1 MLDLSDA
8 ATVRRRAGLRDA
20 GPFRRLGGWAVDWR
34 GERYVAAGSGA
45 CGRFSTR
52 NRVEKRGRVCYEF
65 EESLACCQLCPRAC
79 GVDRAAG
86 ERGACGA
93 QGELVVARAA
103 LHMWE
108 EPPISGSR
116 GSGTVFFSNCPL
128 RCVYCQNQVI
138 ADGRAGVP
146 VTVDDVADMCLDLQ
160 QQGALNVN
168 FVTPTHYSPH
178 IRAAV
183 ARARARGL
191 ALPVVW
197 NTSGYE
203 TVQAVRD
210 NVGTVDVYLTDFK
223 YCSSSL
229 ARRYS
234 AAPDYP
240 EVAMAALEEMVR
252 CVGAPEGDEVDGQPR
267 LTRGV
272 VVRHLM
278 LPGALEDS
286 KRVVRTIWERFG
298 NDVLLSLMNQ
308 YTPVLAD
315 AAQAGDAWAQ
325 RQLQRCPELGG
336 RVSDG
341 EYEELLDYADSLGIE
356 DYFWQQGG
364 AAKDSFI
371 PAFDLTGVPR

>member
-1 MLDLSDA
+1 M
-8 ATVRRRAGLRDA
+8 
-20 GPFRRLGGWAVDWR
+20 
-34 GERYVAAGSGA
+34 
-45 CGRFSTR
+45 
-52 NRVEKRGRVCYEF
+52 
-65 EESLACCQLCPRAC
+65 
-79 GVDRAAG
+79 
-86 ERGACGA
+86 
-93 QGELVVARAA
+93 
-103 LHMWE
+103 
-108 EPPISGSR
+108 
-116 GSGTVFFSNCPL
+116 
-128 RCVYCQNQVI
+128 
-138 ADGRAGVP
+138 
-146 VTVDDVADMCLDLQ
+146 TVDDVADMCLDLQ
-160 QQGALNVN
+160 QQGAMNVN
-168 FVTPTHYSPH
+168 FVTPTHYAPH

-191 ALPVVW
+191 TLPVVW

-286 KRVVRTIWERFG
+286 KRVVRAIWERFG
-298 NDVLLSLMNQ
+298 GDVLLSLMNQ

-325 RQLQRCPELGG
+325 RQLRRCPELAG
-336 RVSDG
+336 RVSDA
-341 EYEELLDYADSLGIE
+341 EYEELLDYADSLGID

-364 AAKDSFI
+364 AAQDSFI

>member
-1 MLDLSDA
+1 M
-8 ATVRRRAGLRDA
+8 
-20 GPFRRLGGWAVDWR
+20 
-34 GERYVAAGSGA
+34 
-45 CGRFSTR
+45 
-52 NRVEKRGRVCYEF
+52 
-65 EESLACCQLCPRAC
+65 
-79 GVDRAAG
+79 
-86 ERGACGA
+86 
-93 QGELVVARAA
+93 
-103 LHMWE
+103 
-108 EPPISGSR
+108 
-116 GSGTVFFSNCPL
+116 
-128 RCVYCQNQVI
+128 
-138 ADGRAGVP
+138 
-146 VTVDDVADMCLDLQ
+146 
-160 QQGALNVN
+160 
-168 FVTPTHYSPH
+168 
-178 IRAAV
+178 
-183 ARARARGL
+183 

-234 AAPDYP
+234 AASDYP

-252 CVGAPEGDEVDGQPR
+252 CVGGPDGDEVDGQPR
-267 LTRGV
+267 LTGGV

-298 NDVLLSLMNQ
+298 NGVLLSLMNQ

>member
-1 MLDLSDA
+1 M
-8 ATVRRRAGLRDA
+8 
-20 GPFRRLGGWAVDWR
+20 
-34 GERYVAAGSGA
+34 
-45 CGRFSTR
+45 
-52 NRVEKRGRVCYEF
+52 EF
-65 EESLACCQLCPRAC
+65 EESLACCRLCPRAC
-79 GVDRAAG
+79 GIDRAAG
-86 ERGACGA
+86 ERGVCGA

-223 YCSSSL
+223 YCSSGL

-240 EVAMAALEEMVR
+240 EVALAALEEMVR
-252 CVGAPEGDEVDGQPR
+252 CVGAPDGDEVDGQPR

-278 LPGALEDS
+278 LPGALENS